1 MKETLATL
9 HRVRETLK
17 KGAQLE
23 HVAAERKR
31 MAQQERVDEIRE
43 SMDRL
48 RSGDRNASNEACW
61 LAQEQAYRLRMQVQ
75 LRRENAVL
83 NKHSIEVEKRQSV
96 LRQASRDARVVE
108 LVMERLDVL
117 AETEKKRSEARRIDD
132 LATSR
137 WRSKKSA

>member
-1 MKETLATL
+1 
-9 HRVRETLK
+9 VRETLK

-43 SMDRL
+43 SMDRS